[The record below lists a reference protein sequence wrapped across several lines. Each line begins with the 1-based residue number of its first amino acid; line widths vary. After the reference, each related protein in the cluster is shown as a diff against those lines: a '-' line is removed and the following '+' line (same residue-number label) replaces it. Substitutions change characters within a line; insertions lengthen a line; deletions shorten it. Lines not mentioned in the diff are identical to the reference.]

1 MVAVD
6 GARCP
11 EPLKSVLERLSG
23 YRAAEDFP
31 RVSPARRGSGDTAA
45 MHRVPRAGS
54 VFLAAGGHLAALQSH
69 GIHVTIEAA
78 NDESILAA
86 VTSLQAMPS

>member
-1 MVAVD
+1 
-6 GARCP
+6 
-11 EPLKSVLERLSG
+11 
-23 YRAAEDFP
+23 
-31 RVSPARRGSGDTAA
+31 

-54 VFLAAGGHLAALQSH
+54 VFVAAGGHLAALQSH